1 MTPFLLAILTAAVP
15 GNLLQ
20 NPGLEEATDG
30 QPDGWG
36 VINFNTGGTGVYS
49 PEMGHDGPGYVI
61 SRSADATQRECWF
74 QKVAIPEGTQGVLF
88 GGWYRNRNLLPETTR
103 APSIRIHFH
112 RKMEGWDEISLQQ
125 VFYQPAADWTAV
137 RGGFFVPEGT
147 VAVVIQCFQWLTP
160 GETHWDDLW
169 LTTATADE
177 VPTMPLDSSQAVD
190 REPVDGKNLP
200 YSPADGSRPAVNPP
214 PFLWLPSGA
223 ERTYRLEIGSD
234 AQFKGAETIRREGLE
249 WCAEMLREP
258 LAEGTWYWRY
268 GVEMGHG
275 QVTWSKVRRFEV
287 TAAATPWAYPPESA
301 FKVSPQRPRLFVT
314 AAELPSYRQ
323 RAKDGDLKGVAE
335 ALLQQVDKWAGEDLV
350 PEPDFLPTDRS
361 QRGWAYTKIFRETR
375 PPMDRMET
383 AALAY
388 LLTGDAKAGD
398 EAKRRVLHFFAWD
411 PKGSTD
417 VVHNDEPAMW
427 VMMRGTRA
435 YDWTWDRFT
444 PAERELIEASMKVRA
459 SQFYRQLSGMP
470 FENNPFSS
478 HPGRT
483 IGFLGEAA
491 LSFLPDWPEAKTWLD
506 YITRIYW
513 GVYPAWGK
521 EDGGWNEGPGYW
533 GAYMSFGLHY
543 IVALKNATGIDLTQ
557 RPFFHQTPYYR
568 LYLTPPYSRM
578 SPFGDGTQFK
588 PSNAGSLLYWFST
601 LTQDPVIRWYAEQ
614 QRSEGGND
622 IMGVVLRDASLKSQP
637 PTDLPQ
643 GRLFDGVG
651 LATLHTNLADGGANA
666 MFAMRSTP
674 YGAVSHGHNDQNCFV
689 LEAYGEP
696 LAVATGYYPS
706 YGTPHHDQWTRSTKA
721 KCGITIDGGQ
731 GQDRGWQA
739 KGAITDF
746 VHGSAFDVVVGD
758 ATKAYG
764 GRLSKAIRQ
773 VVHVRPGLFVMRDDL
788 ASDTPRTF
796 EYQLH
801 ALDEMQ
807 AEAATG
813 TVTTV
818 RPKATM
824 TTTFLSPK
832 AVKFSQHNQYL
843 PPPETVLADNYK
855 ELTWH
860 LTAATAEKV
869 KATEFLTVLLPA
881 KAGEEASRPIA
892 KALTVDGG
900 SGAELRFGDGS
911 RTLVLFRS
919 GQGTVQA
926 GGLTTDADLAAV
938 RLNAA
943 GQPTGWLI
951 ATGTTLTWQ
960 GRPLANADRPVTV
973 TADLS
978 TRRVDVSGEGG
989 TLTVPGL
996 VDGKTVP
1003 AGRHTM

>member
-1 MTPFLLAILTAAVP
+1 MTLLLALLATAVP
-15 GNLLQ
+15 GNLLT
-20 NPGLEEATDG
+20 NPGLEQVTDG
-30 QPDGWG
+30 QPTGWG
-36 VINFNTGGTGVYS
+36 IIEFKTGGTGSYS
-49 PEMGHDGPGYVI
+49 PEPGHDGPGYVI
-61 SRSADATQRECWF
+61 ARSADATQRVCWF
-74 QKVAIPEGTQGVLF
+74 QKVAIPAGTEAVMF
-88 GGWYRNRNLLPETTR
+88 GGWYRNRNLLPDTTR

-112 RKMEGWDEISLQQ
+112 RQMGGWDEISLKQ
-125 VFYQPAADWTAV
+125 VFYQPVADWTEV
-137 RGGFFVPEGT
+137 RGGFLVPAGT

-169 LTTATADE
+169 LTTAKADE
-177 VPTMPLDSSQAVD
+177 VPLMPLDASQAVD
-190 REPVDGKNLP
+190 RAPVDGQNVP
-200 YSPADGSRPAVNPP
+200 YSPADGSRAAVNPP

-223 ERTYRLEIGSD
+223 GRTYRLEIGRD
-234 AQFKGAETIRREGLE
+234 ATLQGTDTIRRDGLV

-258 LAEGTWYWRY
+258 LATGHWFWRY
-268 GVEMGHG
+268 GVEMGPG
-275 QVTWSKVRRFEV
+275 QVHWSKVRRFEIPAD
-287 TAAATPWAYPPESA
+287 AAPWAYPPESA
-301 FKVSPQRPRLFVT
+301 FQVSQQRPRLFIT

-323 RAKDGDLKGVAE
+323 RAKDGDLKGVAD
-335 ALLQQVDKWAGEDLV
+335 ALLREVDKWAGEDLV
-350 PEPDFLPTDRS
+350 PEPDFLPEDRS
-361 QRGWAYTKIFRETR
+361 QRGWAYTRTFRETR

-388 LLTGDAKAGD
+388 LLTGDAPAGD
-398 EAKRRVLHFFAWD
+398 EAKRRILHFFSWD

-417 VVHNDEPAMW
+417 VFHNDEPAMW

-444 PAERELIEASMKVRA
+444 PAERERVEASMKVRA

-470 FENNPFSS
+470 FENDPYSS

-491 LSFLPDWPEAKTWLD
+491 LSFLPDWPEARTWLD

-543 IVALKNATGIDLTQ
+543 VVALKNATGIDLTQ
-557 RPFFHQTPYYR
+557 RPFFRQTPYYR

-588 PSNAGSLLYWFST
+588 PSGAGSLLYWFST
-601 LTQDPVIRWYAEQ
+601 LNQDPIIRWYAEQ

-622 IMGVVLRDASLKSQP
+622 IMGVVLRDATLKGEP

-643 GRLFDGVG
+643 ARLFDGVG
-651 LATLHTNLADGGANA
+651 LATLHTNLAEGAENV

-696 LAVATGYYPS
+696 LAIATGYYPS

-739 KGAITDF
+739 KGAIADY
-746 VHGSAFDVVVGD
+746 VHGTAFDVVVGD
-758 ATKAYG
+758 ATRSYG
-764 GRLSKAIRQ
+764 GRLSKALRQ

-788 ASDTPRTF
+788 AADQPRTF

-807 AEAATG
+807 VDEAARR
-813 TVTTV
+813 VTTT

-824 TTTFLSPK
+824 VTTFLQP
-832 AVKFSQHNQYL
+832 AGLKFSQHNQYL
-843 PPPETVLADNYK
+843 PPPETVLADSYK

-860 LTAATAEKV
+860 LTAATADKV
-869 KATEFLTVLLPA
+869 KTAEFLTVLAPA
-881 KAGEEASRPIA
+881 KAGEEASRPQA
-892 KALTVDGG
+892 ERLTVRGG
-900 SGAELRFGDGS
+900 TGVRLTFPDGS
-911 RTLVLFRS
+911 RTIVLFR
-919 GQGTVQA
+919 TA
-926 GGLTTDADLAAV
+926 GDRVEAAGLATDAAIAAAKF
-938 RLNAA
+938 NPA
-943 GQPTGWLI
+943 GNLTGWLM
-951 ATGTTLTWQ
+951 ATGTNLTF
-960 GRPLANADRPVTV
+960 GDRALVTTDRPLTV
-973 TADLS
+973 TADLPAK
-978 TRRVDVSGEGG
+978 RVDFSGEGG
-989 TLTVPGL
+989 KVTVPGL
-996 VDGKTVP
+996 VDQTVA
-1003 AGRHTM
+1003 AGRHTL